1 MDNKTI
7 NWEIED
13 KIGYLTLVSAPKN
26 KMDSRFFGEFNTII
40 SKIERNQKLRGLI
53 IQSKGRHF
61 SSGADVEELL
71 SMLKSSMH
79 VIPPSIRNNS
89 EAFKILNKLEF
100 PVVACIKGICYGS
113 GLELALCANFRVAS
127 KNSMLCLPETGFGIM
142 PGLGGIYNSLKC
154 MGTARALEF
163 VLSGNSLSSEE
174 ALNYG
179 LVDLIE
185 GKDELAAI
193 AKKLVNLSSDNYRK
207 ELKPIYLKELTNLT

>member
-13 KIGYLTLVSAPKN
+13 KIGYLTLVSAPEN
-26 KMDSRFFGEFNTII
+26 KMDSMFFEEFNTII
-40 SKIERNQKLRGLI
+40 SKIERNQNLTGII

-61 SSGADVEELL
+61 SSGANVEELVSVL
-71 SMLKSSMH
+71 SPSNNA
-79 VIPPSIRNNS
+79 IPPSITKNS
-89 EAFKILNKLEF
+89 EAFKILNNLEF

-113 GLELALCANFRVAS
+113 GLELALYATFRVAS
-127 KNSMLCLPETGFGIM
+127 TNSMLCLPETGFGIM
-142 PGLGGIYNSLKC
+142 PGLGGIYNSRKC

-179 LVDLIE
+179 LVDLIK
-185 GKDELAAI
+185 GKDELVDI
-193 AKKLVNLSSDNYRK
+193 AKKLVYLSSDNYRK
-207 ELKPIYLKELTNLT
+207 ELKPIYLKEFTKFT